1 MLLQYSTC
9 CKTFKVAKKWYRELS
24 IVITSYG
31 EVSGDSCLSP
41 MEPAPTLDW
50 ETVYF

>member
-1 MLLQYSTC
+1 MLQNIQGH
-9 CKTFKVAKKWYRELS
+9 KKWYRELS